1 MNTEIWLLGTAII
14 FTLVGIVIERRA
26 QSARTSIIIE
36 ATVDR
41 LIKDNYIRSKLDKN
55 GEIELLKYYEE

>member
-14 FTLVGIVIERRA
+14 FTLVGIVMERRT